1 MQKTMDTYGVT
12 FSSVGT
18 LGSITVNCADTMSG
32 VKAIS
37 TLGVKLSPSS
47 LQKKNNELKEKLHK
61 YLIVW
66 VTIAAIT

>member
-1 MQKTMDTYGVT
+1 MDTYGVT

-18 LGSITVNCADTMSG
+18 LGSITVNWADTMSG

-47 LQKKNNELKEKLHK
+47 LQKKKIIN
-61 YLIVW
+61 
-66 VTIAAIT
+66 